1 MSPSFR
7 RTRRGRRTTTARVSR
22 ESASGIRWLC
32 ISLALNIAEA
42 KVVPASLYGPLPPT
56 NSMSFS
62 LFCSS
67 SLSSHR
73 TYLYHFT
80 IFFSLSSSLS
90 LFLFFNFSSL
100 MILSFSSVKLYMNC
114 LDIWH
119 DTHKLPEKSMEFVEI
134 KMFFI
139 YSTYCF
145 ISIVKKKTKVCIII

>member
-90 LFLFFNFSSL
+90 FYFSIFPFLFNDSFIFFGQAL
-100 MILSFSSVKLYMNC
+100 HELSRHMTRHPQ
-114 LDIWH
+114 IAR
-119 DTHKLPEKSMEFVEI
+119 
-134 KMFFI
+134 
-139 YSTYCF
+139 
-145 ISIVKKKTKVCIII
+145 KVYGVCRN